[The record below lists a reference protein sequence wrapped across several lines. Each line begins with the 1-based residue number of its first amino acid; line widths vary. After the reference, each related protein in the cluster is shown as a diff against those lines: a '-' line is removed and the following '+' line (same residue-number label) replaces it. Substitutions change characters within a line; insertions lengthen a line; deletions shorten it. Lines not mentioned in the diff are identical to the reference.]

1 MYDEDF
7 LNDNV
12 NIDKNADGSINV
24 KDLSLNEFR
33 RRLIRNFN
41 IKFKQND
48 IVWPKRSN
56 KN

>member
-1 MYDEDF
+1 MYDEEF

-12 NIDKNADGSINV
+12 NIDKNTDVSINV
-24 KDLSLNEFR
+24 NDLSLNVFR

-48 IVWPKRSN
+48 IVWPKIN
-56 KN
+56 NNI